1 MKLKS
6 TNLVRGVFAWFC
18 FLLCAFS
25 IIAGLIFAIYYGR
38 SIFDEGSYFF
48 TEIGQALSGDLRE
61 TDTYKENAS
70 ALFER
75 LYYSTQGDTAANS
88 NAASDEDADENA
100 VASSS
105 YHYYVSRDETG
116 TTVSTVY
123 VESISKDDLYSVTSY
138 STDPAGKTVTNDSN
152 WDAQT
157 LPEGFNY
164 LFICEEGVVRI
175 YHSDKDGALDC
186 VFSSDTPGAV
196 YTNTLSYTLEALRQS
211 SVQSPKISFAVRTEP
226 TSYYSSNEIVS
237 AAQLQ
242 MKTIYF
248 YMGLIMAAV
257 IMFVLVL
264 LFSILFRQDRK
275 LFERYIAHGLKW
287 IWIEIKVIAVFV
299 WAFVVLNIISY
310 GFDLTGT
317 VLCVLFARHRYFSQP
332 TDLSAQHHSF
342 RFEACAWQ
350 PRRKKIRA
358 DCLPQIHGDCRYFG
372 GALHRR
378 YFRICVLLQPLV
390 DGYDLVCRVLRRS
403 VFRGCGYACM
413 VCVGTARRPARL
425 RRWNKCTRAT
435 LTR

>member
-6 TNLVRGVFAWFC
+6 TNLARGVFAWFC

-164 LFICEEGVVRI
+164 LFICEEGVARI

-287 IWIEIKVIAVFV
+287 IWIEIKVIA
-299 WAFVVLNIISY
+299 I
-310 GFDLTGT
+310 
-317 VLCVLFARHRYFSQP
+317 
-332 TDLSAQHHSF
+332 
-342 RFEACAWQ
+342 
-350 PRRKKIRA
+350 
-358 DCLPQIHGDCRYFG
+358 
-372 GALHRR
+372 
-378 YFRICVLLQPLV
+378 
-390 DGYDLVCRVLRRS
+390 
-403 VFRGCGYACM
+403 
-413 VCVGTARRPARL
+413 
-425 RRWNKCTRAT
+425 
-435 LTR
+435 

>member
-1 MKLKS
+1 M
-6 TNLVRGVFAWFC
+6 
-18 FLLCAFS
+18 
-25 IIAGLIFAIYYGR
+25 
-38 SIFDEGSYFF
+38 
-48 TEIGQALSGDLRE
+48 
-61 TDTYKENAS
+61 
-70 ALFER
+70 
-75 LYYSTQGDTAANS
+75 YYSTQGDTAANS
-88 NAASDEDADENA
+88 NVADDEDADENA

-248 YMGLIMAAV
+248 
-257 IMFVLVL
+257 
-264 LFSILFRQDRK
+264 
-275 LFERYIAHGLKW
+275 
-287 IWIEIKVIAVFV
+287 IW
-299 WAFVVLNIISY
+299 
-310 GFDLTGT
+310 D
-317 VLCVLFARHRYFSQP
+317 
-332 TDLSAQHHSF
+332 
-342 RFEACAWQ
+342 
-350 PRRKKIRA
+350 
-358 DCLPQIHGDCRYFG
+358 
-372 GALHRR
+372 
-378 YFRICVLLQPLV
+378 
-390 DGYDLVCRVLRRS
+390 
-403 VFRGCGYACM
+403 
-413 VCVGTARRPARL
+413 
-425 RRWNKCTRAT
+425 
-435 LTR
+435 

>member
-6 TNLVRGVFAWFC
+6 TNLARGVFAWFC

-196 YTNTLSYTLEALRQS
+196 YTNTLSYTLEALR
-211 SVQSPKISFAVRTEP
+211 
-226 TSYYSSNEIVS
+226 
-237 AAQLQ
+237 
-242 MKTIYF
+242 
-248 YMGLIMAAV
+248 
-257 IMFVLVL
+257 
-264 LFSILFRQDRK
+264 
-275 LFERYIAHGLKW
+275 
-287 IWIEIKVIAVFV
+287 
-299 WAFVVLNIISY
+299 
-310 GFDLTGT
+310 
-317 VLCVLFARHRYFSQP
+317 
-332 TDLSAQHHSF
+332 
-342 RFEACAWQ
+342 
-350 PRRKKIRA
+350 
-358 DCLPQIHGDCRYFG
+358 
-372 GALHRR
+372 
-378 YFRICVLLQPLV
+378 
-390 DGYDLVCRVLRRS
+390 
-403 VFRGCGYACM
+403 
-413 VCVGTARRPARL
+413 
-425 RRWNKCTRAT
+425 
-435 LTR
+435 